1 MGTYPCS
8 NCGATADTA
17 TGCPNCGR
25 TVQQEI
31 TELSRV
37 ITQMQ
42 FRNRDMVEERTLLL
56 RRIQGAIA
64 TRSLLQESVDL
75 RRTAQR
81 QIGDGTGT
89 RRRLT
94 RPGNRPPRQRTGPV
108 PIPEQV
114 AASSVTGRPI
124 RPGRQVPMPEQPHGH
139 PPETSTRTT
148 QNALLW
154 LGGLLF
160 AVTGTGYLLRQLHG
174 GPRVLVFTLLAAA
187 VLAAPPPIAK
197 RQLTS
202 TAETLAA
209 VGLLFVLLDG
219 YAVWATGGPGR
230 AGISGDVFAGIVCL
244 ATAAIA
250 AGYRAIS
257 RLVTPRFATMLLLQP
272 VLPLLLAS
280 SLTGIAGWAAILAAV
295 AVLDLALSLAL
306 LTWLYRGDLSQLP
319 AAPPLR
325 LRWRAPTEAGS
336 AGVADL
342 GDDTGD
348 PAAHAAEGTPYLR
361 DAVWAL
367 HGLAVLAA
375 IGCAAV
381 TLVEARSGTAALG
394 GAAALLVAA
403 SAGMAGG
410 LILTRWPLPDI
421 GTGLA
426 TAAVV
431 AAAGRVGAVLL
442 PGWGL
447 VVTALAVLV
456 AGLAVRVLGRLPHQG
471 PRLAAAACAGVLGVV
486 LFARGLDGIIAPLRA
501 ASPPWHADVGRYQA
515 TVERL
520 AGTSRPSL
528 VLAAIVLTAA
538 ALAMLPPRYRS
549 DGVVAGIMLTFLLV
563 PAGLRLPWAAVPAVL
578 VLAAVPVGASALV
591 ARESRSGWLRIAA
604 ATLLGGY
611 AAGVSLARP
620 DVAALTLTGL
630 AIAGAGVGTAPR
642 LFDGPLGP
650 YAERAADAGWG
661 AAGFALPGAIAF
673 ATAGT
678 TTNSGPVPILA
689 ATFLTVAGTLTA
701 TAITQVARGRPSPLL
716 VSGTTAGAVV
726 TAVAAL
732 QAPGVALVD
741 IGVAALLLVGALTL
755 SLAPWLDLDRITTRA
770 DGLDIA
776 ALAVTAAAITAVAR
790 VAGLM
795 APRYQLAIAAALV
808 LLVAAGVRT
817 MPASWRRGPVLG
829 GSLVGLVVAGIAGV
843 GAVRSGLAALG
854 AVRPVWHTDLAH
866 WSAAV
871 PGLPGRQLPI
881 ALVLLAIAAASGLT
895 GPARH
900 AVSVSCLGLAV
911 LAVPSAFGLGWWA
924 PVAFSGVAAA
934 VLGVAAGLTPAADAG
949 YSRYAVATVLF
960 ADTIGTSLVSP
971 AMTGQTLIAS
981 TVILGTVAWAAARTL
996 RRHEEVSHSVL
1007 IGGSALSTAL
1017 LCLPAGAACLARA
1030 AGGTWEFAL
1039 TAALAGACLGLALG
1053 GLTGYNSEALLPFAT
1068 GGVAA
1073 AGTGVAIGTAVTG
1086 QPMAV
1091 YAAAAALLAV
1101 LAELLR
1107 AAVILKRRTL
1117 SGAGLRARP
1126 VGGPARPGYTLMLAA
1141 APATVLAVAALAPS
1155 VAAALFGPYQQVQNV
1170 WPAKAPASTVAAL
1183 GPLSD
1188 WVGGP
1193 NAVTAALLL
1202 TFAGALAA
1210 VGFGGN
1216 RADIIGRAV
1225 AVVVPG
1231 TAMTLL
1237 IAPAALRVDWPAGP
1251 VAAVL
1256 VAVLSGLAVALTASP
1271 PDTVAAAP
1279 LRYARTLVAAICVL
1293 AGAAGLAGSL
1303 ATRGLTIWALAM
1315 AMLAGLLA
1323 ALVGGSR
1330 TARVTGWLVTAAA
1343 GHLLALVVGL
1353 VAGLPVYWSAFLV
1366 ALVAAGLLVLAALL
1380 PRLSRPEAVAESIT
1394 VEASA
1399 YAGAVFALLLASR
1412 SLPHLAVFACAWGA
1426 VLSVAAA
1433 RPNRPRL
1440 YRNGLIWFATGHE
1453 VLAWWLLMDVSRVA
1467 LPEAYTLAVAAAAL
1481 VIGYLE
1487 ARRHPE
1493 VSSWLAY
1500 GVALVAAFL
1509 PSLTIVLTTGETP
1522 LRRGLLIVA
1531 AAAVLIVGSVL
1542 RLQAPVVVGGI
1553 TLGVAALHELAVVS
1567 TAALLWTVMAVVGA
1581 VLIGLGANYEKR
1593 RRELQRLRGA
1603 LGRMR

>member
-8 NCGATADTA
+8 NCGATADTS

-31 TELSRV
+31 TDLSRV

-81 QIGDGTGT
+81 QGGDGTAT

-114 AASSVTGRPI
+114 AASTVTGRPI

-154 LGGLLF
+154 LGALLF

-174 GPRVLVFTLLAAA
+174 GPRVVVFTLLATA

-202 TAETLAA
+202 TAETLAS

-219 YAVWATGGPGR
+219 YALWATGVPGR

-244 ATAAIA
+244 AAAAIA
-250 AGYRAIS
+250 AGYRVIS
-257 RLVTPRFATMLLLQP
+257 GLVAPRFATMLLLQP

-325 LRWRAPTEAGS
+325 LRWG
-336 AGVADL
+336 G
-342 GDDTGD
+342 DTGD
-348 PAAHAAEGTPYLR
+348 PVAHAAEGTPYLR

-367 HGLAVLAA
+367 HGLAVLAS
-375 IGCAAV
+375 IGCAAF
-381 TLVEARSGTAALG
+381 TLVEARSSTTALG

-456 AGLAVRVLGRLPHQG
+456 AGLAVRVLGRLPHRG
-471 PRLAAAACAGVLGVV
+471 PRLAAAVSAGVLGVV
-486 LFARGLDGIIAPLRA
+486 LFARGLHGITAPLRA
-501 ASPPWHADVGRYQA
+501 ASPPWHADLGRYQA

-520 AGTSRPSL
+520 AGSSGPPL

-549 DGVVAGIMLTFLLV
+549 DGVVAGVLLTFLLV

-591 ARESRSGWLRIAA
+591 ARESRSCWLRIAA

-630 AIAGAGVGTAPR
+630 AIAGAAVGTAPR
-642 LFDGPLGP
+642 LFEGPLGP
-650 YAERAADAGWG
+650 HAERAADAGWG

-701 TAITQVARGRPSPLL
+701 TAITQVARGHPSPLL

-741 IGVAALLLVGALTL
+741 LGVAALLLVGALTL
-755 SLAPWLDLDRITTRA
+755 SLAPWLDLDRITARA

-776 ALAVTAAAITAVAR
+776 ALAATAAAITAVAR
-790 VAGLM
+790 VAGLLL
-795 APRYQLAIAAALV
+795 PRYQLAVAAALV

-817 MPASWRRGPVLG
+817 MPVSWRRGPVLG
-829 GSLVGLVVAGIAGV
+829 GSLVGLVVAGIAGI
-843 GAVRSGLAALG
+843 GALRAGLAALG

-866 WSAAV
+866 WSAVV
-871 PGLPGRQLPI
+871 PGLPSRQLPL
-881 ALVLLAIAAASGLT
+881 ALVLLAIAAAAGLT

-900 AVSVSCLGLAV
+900 AVSAACLGLAV
-911 LAVPSAFGLGWWA
+911 LAVPTAFGLGWWA

-934 VLGVAAGLTPAADAG
+934 VLGVAAGLSPAADAG

-971 AMTGQTLIAS
+971 VMTGQTLIAS

-1030 AGGTWEFAL
+1030 AGGTWELAL
-1039 TAALAGACLGLALG
+1039 TAALAGACLGLALA

-1073 AGTGVAIGTAVTG
+1073 AGTGVAIGTAITG

-1091 YAAAAALLAV
+1091 YAAAAALLTV

-1107 AAVILKRRTL
+1107 AAVILKRGTL
-1117 SGAGLRARP
+1117 SGAGLRVRP
-1126 VGGPARPGYTLMLAA
+1126 VTGPARPGYALMLAA

-1155 VAAALFGPYQQVQNV
+1155 VAAALFGPYQQVENV
-1170 WPAKAPASTVAAL
+1170 WPVKAPASTVAAL
-1183 GPLSD
+1183 GPLSG
-1188 WVGGP
+1188 WVDGP

-1216 RADIIGRAV
+1216 RADMTGRAV

-1231 TAMTLL
+1231 TAITLL
-1237 IAPAALRVDWPAGP
+1237 IAPAALRMDWPAGP

-1256 VAVLSGLAVALTASP
+1256 VAVISGLAVALTASP

-1279 LRYARTLVAAICVL
+1279 LRYARALVAVICVL

-1303 ATRGLTIWALAM
+1303 ATRGVTIWALAM
-1315 AMLAGLLA
+1315 AMLAGLVA
-1323 ALVGGSR
+1323 ALVGGAR

-1353 VAGLPVYWSAFLV
+1353 VAGLAVYWSAFLV

-1380 PRLSRPEAVAESIT
+1380 PRLRRPDAAAESIT

-1399 YAGAVFALLLASR
+1399 YAGAVLALLLASR

-1426 VLSVAAA
+1426 VLAVAAA

-1567 TAALLWTVMAVVGA
+1567 TAALLWTVMALVGA